1 MELIPLR
8 STTFGE
14 RMGQKVLS
22 KTGEPKTRVD
32 FLTKSVRRVH
42 HASWAD
48 TLDQTSLVN
57 VKMLTT
63 KRDFTIKEFSRT
75 GYPGMRV
82 DLLALWWKVQ
92 GELIFGQIL

>member
-14 RMGQKVLS
+14 RMGQNFPKRENQ
-22 KTGEPKTRVD
+22 KT
-32 FLTKSVRRVH
+32 RVH
-42 HASWAD
+42 HALWAD

-63 KRDFTIKEFSRT
+63 KRDFTIKVFPE
-75 GYPGMRV
+75 
-82 DLLALWWKVQ
+82 Q
-92 GELIFGQIL
+92 GTQESGLTN